1 MQLPLNMVHMVPF
14 QGDEFVHFCLGVCK
28 FSCPVRHTMA
38 PSSLPLGC
46 ASAVCLASR
55 CGRHRRDVSEVF
67 GVFFFLQKSWCGAN
81 MKVLNVGKT
90 KRNILKDVCFQDYFP
105 FEMVNF
111 SGVYLPKMVGIG
123 NCISFQRLLCWVST
137 VYQTSGCYLTPSNHR
152 FLQI

>member
-46 ASAVCLASR
+46 AAAVCLASR

-67 GVFFFLQKSWCGAN
+67 GVFFLLQKNLVWCKCEGSQRW
-81 MKVLNVGKT
+81 KT
-90 KRNILKDVCFQDYFP
+90 KRSPLKDICFQDYFP
-105 FEMVNF
+105 FEMVHF
-111 SGVYLPKMVGIG
+111 SGVVITKNDGDWKMY
-123 NCISFQRLLCWVST
+123 SPFK
-137 VYQTSGCYLTPSNHR
+137 GCYVGYL
-152 FLQI
+152 F